1 MKTNIYTV
9 SELNKKIAFVKGNR
23 TLDRKNK
30 LSKKNS
36 IRECGQLMPLT
47 IIEGAVAVDEGLTI
61 YDYETKEEVQ
71 PDEAHKYIVIIEGQ
85 HRYAAI
91 IELQEE
97 DEKNKTSYAPDDV
110 LVMYAQSEK
119 GISVKKL
126 ISELN
131 STSVI
136 WNGKDI
142 VAGAAMCNPTDEL
155 LKYVKELTD
164 LKSSSKDDNLPKNG
178 YPLSTISKLVTFSPR
193 LDKKVLSQSMDDGTE
208 KLPTANIKRAKE
220 ILECALVV
228 GFTHKYLSH
237 RYFIDWLM
245 DEVQREDGS
254 YHVVCDK
261 VSKLSKQQ
269 VDEIMKIKS
278 GEFVYEI
285 RQIVNEANTV
295 NQN

>member
-1 MKTNIYTV
+1 MILQLSVLEKKVAFVMGNRNV
-9 SELNKKIAFVKGNR
+9 NKKNLNKKKKSIA
-23 TLDRKNK
+23 
-30 LSKKNS
+30 
-36 IRECGQLMPLT
+36 ECGQLVPL
-47 IIEGAVAVDEGLTI
+47 IILDGSVVVDKGLTI
-61 YDYETKEEVQ
+61 VDFETGNEIQ
-71 PDEAHKYIVIIEGQ
+71 ADEAHNYIVIIEGQ

-97 DEKNKTSYAPDDV
+97 DEKNKTSHAPDDV

-164 LKSSSKDDNLPKNG
+164 LKSSSKDDNLPRSG
-178 YPLSTISKLVTFSPR
+178 YPLSTISKLVTFTPR

-220 ILECALVV
+220 ILECALEV

-237 RYFIDWLM
+237 RYFIDWFM

-285 RQIVNEANTV
+285 RQIANEANTV
-295 NQN
+295 NQD

>member
-1 MKTNIYTV
+1 MILQLSVLEKKVAFVMGNRNV
-9 SELNKKIAFVKGNR
+9 NKKNLNKKKKSIA
-23 TLDRKNK
+23 
-30 LSKKNS
+30 
-36 IRECGQLMPLT
+36 ECGQLVPL
-47 IIEGAVAVDEGLTI
+47 IILDGSVVVDKGLTI
-61 YDYETKEEVQ
+61 VDFETGNEIQ
-71 PDEAHKYIVIIEGQ
+71 ADEAHNYIVIIEGQ

-97 DEKNKTSYAPDDV
+97 DEKNKTSHAPDDV

-164 LKSSSKDDNLPKNG
+164 LKSSSKDDNLPRSG
-178 YPLSTISKLVTFSPR
+178 YLLSTISKLVTFTPR

-220 ILECALVV
+220 ILECALEV

-237 RYFIDWLM
+237 RYFIDWFM

-285 RQIVNEANTV
+285 RQIANEANTV
-295 NQN
+295 NQD